1 MELQFE
7 PEEKIRTQVCQEEY
21 ISLSSFQSPSQ
32 KVEVESNDVKGAAVA
47 AAAHRASE
55 TAEHETAAEVL
66 PARVASEWDTA
77 SPVDV
82 KKETGAVDSDAQAAA
97 ADPGNCDDNGPSAR
111 SPTSGVDERRY
122 QGFQVH
128 ATSSGR
134 LHYASGDQVLM
145 RPSASTESTKKS
157 PARKTRTLTTLE
169 TEELRYRE
177 MCRKAG
183 FPYVSPPKTESRL
196 QREARR
202 WNLKRGCEK
211 ACKSKKKSS
220 LKVKEFSSRR

>member
-32 KVEVESNDVKGAAVA
+32 KVEVESNDVKGAAVSA
-47 AAAHRASE
+47 AARRASE
-55 TAEHETAAEVL
+55 TAASESAGEVL
-66 PARVASEWDTA
+66 PEKAASDTPA
-77 SPVDV
+77 IDV
-82 KKETGAVDSDAQAAA
+82 KKEMGAVDSDAQAAA
-97 ADPGNCDDNGPSAR
+97 AEPGSCDDNGPSAR

-196 QREARR
+196 QRED
-202 WNLKRGCEK
+202 GI
-211 ACKSKKKSS
+211 
-220 LKVKEFSSRR
+220 